1 MERSGETEQVLRSSG
16 RPTVNHLQCK
26 TFIPRFHSSSR
37 RWRTR
42 WRTRWSSGVVWRRIR
57 MNVSELRP
65 GRSAC
70 RPLSVCELRSREQPR
85 DFTVR
90 ESSSQSE
97 ERTPPAPLLPL
108 LLPSSS
114 SPRLSRFQFHFFQY
128 SHDFTIQHFPYFQ
141 FTDMTSQ
148 LQECE
153 SICLDRLND
162 RCHAQSNQVV

>member
-85 DFTVR
+85 DFIVR

-114 SPRLSRFQFHFFQY
+114 SPASISFSISLLSVFTRFH
-128 SHDFTIQHFPYFQ
+128 HPTFP
-141 FTDMTSQ
+141 
-148 LQECE
+148 LL
-153 SICLDRLND
+153 SI
-162 RCHAQSNQVV
+162 H